1 MVDDNP
7 CEHNVAPSTQHQLDQ
22 QLISRASAGD
32 LPWAAKL
39 LALGANPLAQSS
51 LALREAAGNGHAECV
66 RLLIP
71 VSDPKAKGSY
81 ALQLAARNGH
91 VGCVA
96 MPSEKTKYPQLIKFA
111 RDNPLPTDA
120 LGLSLGILDVASLLV
135 ACLHREAARWDSMS
149 LSLMHEARASAYPGS
164 RLSNPA
170 MLLNTRSSGPFGP
183 SQGGHGPGC
192 FFSYSHYQE
201 NSLGPAL
208 LLAAFSPRTMRPAIS
223 AAGYAQAIAL
233 LLSGGFLASARM
245 YSGSSELSLDDF
257 VNEAPGS
264 ENVPRASMSLEF
276 HREHIV
282 RLDRLRTD
290 IGMRAALLALS
301 DDKANLFGNDVRE
314 KLLALATRRSAESEA
329 SLIEASL
336 SSPLL
341 IPKASPPRI

>member
-1 MVDDNP
+1 MQNLRGRPIVGAIFHP
-7 CEHNVAPSTQHQLDQ
+7 PSPEEFPPLWALVAKGQPVGSTVSQV
-22 QLISRASAGD
+22 R
-32 LPWAAKL
+32 
-39 LALGANPLAQSS
+39 SS
-51 LALREAAGNGHAECV
+51 LWGMYND
-66 RLLIP
+66 LIP
-71 VSDPKAKGSY
+71 SDP
-81 ALQLAARNGH
+81 RH
-91 VGCVA
+91 P

-135 ACLHREAARWDSMS
+135 ACLHREAASWDSMS

>member
-1 MVDDNP
+1 MQNLRGRPIVGAIFHP
-7 CEHNVAPSTQHQLDQ
+7 PSPEEFPPLWALVAKGQPVGSTVSQA
-22 QLISRASAGD
+22 R
-32 LPWAAKL
+32 
-39 LALGANPLAQSS
+39 SS
-51 LALREAAGNGHAECV
+51 LWGMYNDLS
-66 RLLIP
+66 P
-71 VSDPKAKGSY
+71 SDP
-81 ALQLAARNGH
+81 RH
-91 VGCVA
+91 P

-170 MLLNTRSSGPFGP
+170 MLLNTRASGPFGP

-223 AAGYAQAIAL
+223 AVGYAQAIAL

-257 VNEAPGS
+257 VKEAPGT

-301 DDKANLFGNDVRE
+301 DDKANLFGNDARE
-314 KLLALATRRSAESEA
+314 NLLALATRRSAESEA
-329 SLIEASL
+329 SLIEGSL